1 MTDTGVGASSG
12 EMGMGMGMGM
22 GHKTRKDESI
32 IDKAID
38 GAAEYAKKKW

>member
-12 EMGMGMGMGM
+12 EMGMGMGM